1 VFGAAGRFLRARI
14 PETEYAGRV
23 ERGSVVREPMQQT
36 RSVEQRAQEEQVV
49 GTLVCLECW
58 TESDLAR
65 AWRAFFDAEGSLLVY
80 CPPCA
85 AREFDA

>member
-1 VFGAAGRFLRARI
+1 
-14 PETEYAGRV
+14 
-23 ERGSVVREPMQQT
+23 
-36 RSVEQRAQEEQVV
+36 VEQRAQEEQVV

>member
-1 VFGAAGRFLRARI
+1 MR
-14 PETEYAGRV
+14 YAGHPRSGTV
-23 ERGSVVREPMQQT
+23 ARASFRQT
-36 RSVEQRAQEEQVV
+36 GSVEQRAQEEQVV

-58 TESDLAR
+58 TESDLGR